1 LIADL
6 ADQALQRDLAV
17 VPLIVPELIP
27 VPAELRR
34 DDGRSAFEPHRPERY
49 ATARQLEREKSL
61 LALARQHGG
70 PQLAAEQVCRP
81 TSSRRPITWGGWPA
95 VD

>member
-17 VPLIVPELIP
+17 VPLMVPELIP

-34 DDGRSAFEPHRPERY
+34 DDGGSVRPHRPALRDR
-49 ATARQLEREKSL
+49 ASASAKVPARPG
-61 LALARQHGG
+61 AAAGG
-70 PQLAAEQVCRP
+70 PQLGGTGLQADEFAAADH
-81 TSSRRPITWGGWPA
+81 WGGWPA